1 MRSIVNQ
8 ITKLL
13 LCLMLTAS
21 VAIAGSTAT
30 YIKQLADKDQNVRA
44 KAAYELGCG

>member
-13 LCLMLTAS
+13 LCLILTAS
-21 VAIAGSTAT
+21 YAMAGSTQT
-30 YIKQLADKDQNVRA
+30 YVIQLTDKDRDVRA

>member
-1 MRSIVNQ
+1 MRSMLSQ
-8 ITKLL
+8 IIKLL

-21 VAIAGSTAT
+21 FAIAGSTST
-30 YIKQLADKDQNVRA
+30 YVKQLADKDRNVRA